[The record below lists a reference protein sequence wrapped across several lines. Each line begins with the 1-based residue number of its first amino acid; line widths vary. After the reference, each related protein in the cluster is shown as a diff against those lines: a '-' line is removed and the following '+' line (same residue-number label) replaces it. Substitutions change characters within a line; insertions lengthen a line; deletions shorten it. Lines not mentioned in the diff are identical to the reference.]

1 VTDEET
7 RRVLFLLSSIW
18 NQKISDPTL
27 EVWRKRLGG
36 FDDYNAVVE
45 SVERLA
51 DTSSYWPSIADVV
64 ETYKAVTRAYRY
76 HPSTH
81 ALPPPKGEQMSRAES
96 LAMLK
101 QCRANLGASG

>member
-7 RRVLFLLSSIW
+7 RRILFLLSSIW
-18 NQKISDPTL
+18 NQKVSEPTL

-45 SVERLA
+45 SIERLT

-81 ALPPPKGEQMSRAES
+81 ALPPPKGEHVSQAVS
-96 LAMLK
+96 LAMVK
-101 QCRANLGASG
+101 QCRVNLDASG